1 MSGNTFGNI
10 FRVTT
15 FGESH
20 GPALGAV
27 IDGVPAGLALERAD
41 IQKELDRRRPGQ
53 SALVTQ
59 RSENDAVEILSGVFE
74 GRTTGTPLALLIR
87 NQDQR
92 SRDYGNLA
100 ELFRP
105 GHADFA
111 YFQKYGIRDYRGG
124 GRSSGRETAA
134 RVAAGAV
141 AKKMLAALGVRFCAF
156 TAAVGKVAGSVCDP
170 AFIENNPVRCADPA
184 AADAMIREIAAAQAA
199 HDSVGAVIECR
210 IQGVPAGWGEPV
222 FDKLDATLA
231 QAMLSIGAVKGI
243 EFGDGFAAAAARG
256 SENNDAMTPAGFVT
270 NHAGGVLGGI
280 ASGAEIVFRVAVK
293 PTPSI
298 ARAQQTVDCRGK
310 AQVCEIRGR
319 HDPCLA
325 PRMVPVVE
333 AMAALVLADLALRQR
348 ARANWT
354 THPTGER

>member
-1 MSGNTFGNI
+1 MSGNTFGTL

-27 IDGVPAGLALERAD
+27 IDGVPAGMMLEAAD
-41 IQKELDRRRPGQ
+41 IQQELDRRRPGQ
-53 SALVTQ
+53 SALTTP
-59 RSENDAVEILSGVFE
+59 RNESDTVEILSGVFE
-74 GRTTGTPLALLIR
+74 GCTTGTPLALLIR

-105 GHADFA
+105 GHADYT
-111 YFQKYGIRDYRGG
+111 YFRKYGIRDYRGG

-141 AKKMLAALGVRFCAF
+141 AKKMLVREGVRITAF
-156 TAAVGKVAGSVCDP
+156 TAAVGKVAGKVFVPD
-170 AFIENNPVRCADPA
+170 FIEKNPVRCADPETA
-184 AADAMIREIAAAQAA
+184 EAMAREIADAQAA

-222 FDKLDATLA
+222 FDKLDAALA
-231 QAMLSIGAVKGI
+231 QAMLSVGAVKGI
-243 EFGDGFAAAAARG
+243 EFGDGFASAARRG
-256 SENNDAMTPAGFVT
+256 SENNDAMTPDGFAS
-270 NHAGGVLGGI
+270 NHAGGILGGI
-280 ASGAEIVFRVAVK
+280 SSGTEIVFRIAVK

-298 ARAQQTVDCRGK
+298 ALAQQTVDRAGA
-310 AQVCEIRGR
+310 AQICEIKGR

-333 AMAALVLADLALRQR
+333 AMAALVLADFSLRQR
-348 ARANWT
+348 AARI
-354 THPTGER
+354 